1 MNNVEMF
8 MNIAITEALCCAGV
22 GATSWP
28 FTNRVETLS
37 GKSVA
42 VRRDHEG
49 RVHIGSTTVH
59 DCDIPATNG
68 IIHSVNRVCKNCYL
82 LYFGLCSLSQTNECS
97 KQKSGRSTKK
107 NIFSSFLFSDICE

>member
-1 MNNVEMF
+1 MDPY
-8 MNIAITEALCCAGV
+8 IAVTEALCCVGV

-49 RVHIGSTTVH
+49 HVHIGSTTVQ

-68 IIHSVNRVCKNCYL
+68 IIHSVNRVCNNTLKVS
-82 LYFGLCSLSQTNECS
+82 GLIYSSQ
-97 KQKSGRSTKK
+97 
-107 NIFSSFLFSDICE
+107 L